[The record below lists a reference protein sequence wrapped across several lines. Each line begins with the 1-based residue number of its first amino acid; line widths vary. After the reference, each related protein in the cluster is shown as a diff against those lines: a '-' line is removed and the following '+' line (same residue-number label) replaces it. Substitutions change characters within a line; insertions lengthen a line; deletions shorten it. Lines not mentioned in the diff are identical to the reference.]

1 MIRKKAIITGSSTGL
16 GESLAIAFAT
26 NGYDLVIHGRNK
38 DKLEKVS
45 ERIKALGV
53 ACSQVLGDLML
64 SKTINLLELEA
75 LRGGGSSV
83 LVNNAADILSA
94 YGVPF
99 EDIDDTKI
107 DKILTTNLVSLIKLS
122 RRIYKSFTR
131 MGGGTIINM
140 NSIVGLEFKET
151 NILYG
156 TTKWGLRGFTNSLA
170 LEARKKNIRVK
181 GVYLTRVKTREEF
194 TYGMDPDE
202 VAQKI
207 YEFYIGSNETEL
219 VLDGRPEEFKTN
231 KYT

>member
-1 MIRKKAIITGSSTGL
+1 MIPKKAIITGSSSGL
-16 GESLAIAFAT
+16 GESLATVFAM

-53 ACSQVLGDLML
+53 NCSTVLGDLML

-75 LRGGGSSV
+75 LKRGGSSV
-83 LVNNAADILSA
+83 LINNAADILSA

-122 RRIYKSFTR
+122 RRIYKNFIGV
-131 MGGGTIINM
+131 GGGAIINM
-140 NSIVGLEFKET
+140 NSIVGLEVKET

-156 TTKWGLRGFTNSLA
+156 TSKWGLRGFTNSLA
-170 LEARKKNIRVK
+170 LEAKSKNIRVM

-202 VAQKI
+202 VARKI
-207 YEFYIGSNETEL
+207 YDFYAQSDKSEL
-219 VLDGRPEEFKTN
+219 ILDDRPEEFKTN